1 MTLHN
6 IIIPGF
12 QFSGIHCGIKD
23 DPKKKDL
30 TLIYSE
36 NPKTL
41 VDGVFTTNKVFAAP
55 VTVCREV
62 VKKGFGQMVVI
73 NSGVANACTGSIGL
87 KNAYQTQK
95 EAARIFGMDASRVLV
110 CSTGKIGDKL
120 PMKKLIKGLGK
131 STQHLGPGNFVVA
144 AKGIMTTDEYP
155 KYAWVK
161 GEIGGKKYVIG
172 VMAKGAGML
181 CPNMATMLAYVITNL
196 NFTQATLRTIFRRAV
211 GQTLNR
217 ITVDGD
223 TSTND
228 TVLVMANGLAGN
240 KTFTADSAAGRKVE
254 KQMTELLDE
263 MARKITLDGEGA
275 TKCTKVFINGA
286 KTVAEARKIAYS
298 IGNSPLVKTAL
309 FGCDPNW
316 GRIMA
321 AVGYS
326 GAHVVQEKLKVSIGP
341 HMVVKNGQGVI
352 GPSDNF
358 KALQNYMKK
367 QDLEITVDVGVG
379 KASFFVYMSDLT
391 YDYINLNAEYH
402 T

>member
-1 MTLHN
+1 MTQHN

-55 VTVCREV
+55 VTVCRDV
-62 VKKGFGQMVVI
+62 VKKGYGQLVVI
-73 NSGVANACTGSIGL
+73 NSGVANACTGNQGL
-87 KNAYQTQK
+87 KDAYQTQK
-95 EAARIFGMDASRVLV
+95 EAGRIFGLSPEKVLV

-120 PMKKLIKGLGK
+120 PMKKLVGGLAQ
-131 STQHLGPGNFVVA
+131 STSRLGPGNFVLA

-161 GEIGGKKYVIG
+161 DDIDGKKYVIA
-172 VMAKGAGML
+172 VMAKGACML
-181 CPNMATMLAYVITNL
+181 CPNMATMLAYVMTDL
-196 NFTQATLRTIFRRAV
+196 NFTKSALKTIFRRAV
-211 GQTLNR
+211 NQTLNR

-228 TVLVMANGLAGN
+228 TVLVMANGMAGN
-240 KTFTADSAAGRKVE
+240 KTFTADSPIGRKVE
-254 KQMTELLDE
+254 KQITKILDE

-275 TKCTKVFINGA
+275 TKCGKVFITGA
-286 KTVAEARKIAYS
+286 KSVADARKIAYS

-326 GAHVVQEKLKVSIGP
+326 GAHVIQEKLKVSI
-341 HMVVKNGQGVI
+341 
-352 GPSDNF
+352 
-358 KALQNYMKK
+358 KA
-367 QDLEITVDVGVG
+367 I
-379 KASFFVYMSDLT
+379 
-391 YDYINLNAEYH
+391 
-402 T
+402 